1 MTARI
6 TLALLFI
13 VPAAMTYPWHSTQ
26 HRWVL
31 GVAVAVVL
39 IVFAWWRGQFLT
51 TMIGSRFA
59 MWRRR
64 NVEPAVVPA
73 DRVSVAVQVDP
84 TDDAVELPLPTVAG
98 YLDRYG
104 IRCDSVRVVTRA
116 QGQSRTTWVGLTI
129 DATANLAALQARS
142 SALPLRETAQIVARR
157 LGDQLRE
164 SGFRAA
170 VVDQPDAPLQAG
182 ARETWRAIQ
191 DGDGYLTAYGLPT
204 ASGLSDGLA
213 AQPSASEIWTVL
225 EFSSGT
231 RHSVVAA
238 ACAVR
243 TETAPAAATAAGLV
257 SVRG

>member
-1 MTARI
+1 M
-6 TLALLFI
+6 
-13 VPAAMTYPWHSTQ
+13 V
-26 HRWVL
+26 
-31 GVAVAVVL
+31 
-39 IVFAWWRGQFLT
+39 
-51 TMIGSRFA
+51 GSRFA

-64 NVEPAVVPA
+64 NAEPAAVPA
-73 DRVSVAVQVDP
+73 DDRVSVAVQVDP
-84 TDDAVELPLPTVAG
+84 TDDAVELPLPIVAG

-104 IRCDSVRVVTRA
+104 IRCDSVRVVTRT

-142 SALPLRETAQIVARR
+142 AALPLRETAQIVARR

-164 SGFRAA
+164 SGFRVA

-225 EFSSGT
+225 EFSSDT

-243 TETAPAAATAAGLV
+243 TEAAPDVPAAGLV
-257 SVRG
+257 SLRGRQRPVLAAMDPLSVQRLGTPVTELSAELLARLSWPLAAAPQQERAAGVS